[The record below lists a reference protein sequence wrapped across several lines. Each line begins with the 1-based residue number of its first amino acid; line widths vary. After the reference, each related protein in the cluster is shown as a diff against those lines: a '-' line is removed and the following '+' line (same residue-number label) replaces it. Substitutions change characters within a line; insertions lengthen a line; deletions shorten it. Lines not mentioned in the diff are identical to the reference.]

1 MDVPCEATAIEK
13 KQNLLLPI
21 EGLADEVDQSS
32 GEKARTV
39 TRSLFL
45 SAIDDFDGRHVA
57 VTDPILQIQF
67 FVASLTGVLQ

>member
-57 VTDPILQIQF
+57 VTDTILQVQF
-67 FVASLTGVLQ
+67 FVASLAGVLQ